1 MFRAIQKT
9 SISSQPLL
17 EEIKTERILVN
28 GAERIVK
35 TKVLKNPDERIK
47 FDTYSLEDLVKSG
60 KKIEQVDT
68 RVMTDFS
75 SLSDLPSVPRETQEE
90 EPF

>member
-9 SISSQPLL
+9 SISFQPLL

-28 GAERIVK
+28 GAQRVVK
-35 TKVLKNPDERIK
+35 TKVLKNPEERIK
-47 FDTYSLEDLVKSG
+47 FDAYLLEDLIKSG
-60 KKIEQVDT
+60 KKIEQVNT

-75 SLSDLPSVPRETQEE
+75 SLSDLPNVPRETQEE
-90 EPF
+90 NPF